1 MIQNKKPLNL
11 SQKAYYKIKD
21 LIIKGEIKQGEVL
34 SILLLSKLLEM
45 GRTPIANACQKLEC
59 DGLIKVIPKQG
70 ILVNMMSIDDAR
82 EMYESRVA
90 IETYC
95 AHRSFDLITKSDIS
109 YLNEMIESQVET
121 YKQHD
126 SYKFMEIDTN
136 FHLYLMKKH
145 NNKTLI
151 DLFNNLADKIFLFG
165 IRNMSSGTRFAD
177 SIEEHKEL
185 VKHISNGQK
194 ENYITALEHHIMN
207 GYVSLTGSYKI

>member
-1 MIQNKKPLNL
+1 
-11 SQKAYYKIKD
+11 
-21 LIIKGEIKQGEVL
+21 
-34 SILLLSKLLEM
+34 
-45 GRTPIANACQKLEC
+45 
-59 DGLIKVIPKQG
+59 
-70 ILVNMMSIDDAR
+70 
-82 EMYESRVA
+82 
-90 IETYC
+90 
-95 AHRSFDLITKSDIS
+95 
-109 YLNEMIESQVET
+109 
-121 YKQHD
+121 
-126 SYKFMEIDTN
+126 MEIDTN